1 MRATGKKG
9 CLSRRG
15 LRGVMGMGM
24 FISLSASCGPPKQA
38 DTVADEKAKE
48 AQKDDPVLPKAWSG
62 APTQEESQKGKFD
75 EEQVT
80 VIMTRAAKNA
90 HTCIDVV
97 GKDQPHG
104 DGMVTVTFSGKGKS
118 TAATIDA
125 PFDGTPM
132 GQCATRAFV
141 NQIVSPFDG
150 PDQTRKYKVD
160 LKADAKGTKK

>member
-1 MRATGKKG
+1 MWIR
-9 CLSRRG
+9 L
-15 LRGVMGMGM
+15 
-24 FISLSASCGPPKQA
+24 FIALSACGGPPKQA
-38 DTVADEKAKE
+38 DTVADEKAREEKKE
-48 AQKDDPVLPKAWSG
+48 KDDQTLPKAWSG
-62 APTQEESQKGKFD
+62 APTQEEAQKGKVD

-80 VIMTRAAKNA
+80 VIMARAAKNA

-97 GKDQPHG
+97 GKDQPRG
-104 DGMVTVTFSGKGKS
+104 EGTVTVTFSGKGKS

-141 NQIVSPFDG
+141 NQIISPFDG

-160 LKADAKGTKK
+160 LKADAKGGKK